1 MACRNLSESERGGP
15 VAFALL
21 RQRDAD
27 MAGELLARNGPGAV
41 IPGFGAQFDLSAV
54 VAERQPVAPHGGD
67 SPERIV
73 VGQRG
78 MIGGDGDAA
87 AGILDDDRPVEFPE
101 KVVGGDESPD
111 GDILRDG
118 DAGAA
123 VAERF
128 QVGDGVLR
136 RFGRL
141 GESGFRGFVAPGQQ
155 Q

>member
-1 MACRNLSESERGGP
+1 
-15 VAFALL
+15 
-21 RQRDAD
+21 
-27 MAGELLARNGPGAV
+27 MAGELLVRNGPGAV

-67 SPERIV
+67 SSERIV

-111 GDILRDG
+111 GDVLRDG
-118 DAGAA
+118 GAAAA

-128 QVGDGVLR
+128 QVGDGVPRHL
-136 RFGRL
+136 GRL
-141 GESGFRGFVAPGQQ
+141 CKSGLRGFVAPGQQ
-155 Q
+155 QRQAKAGNRFHRAV

>member
-1 MACRNLSESERGGP
+1 
-15 VAFALL
+15 
-21 RQRDAD
+21 

-54 VAERQPVAPHGGD
+54 VAERQSVAPDGGD

-87 AGILDDDRPVEFPE
+87 AGILDDDRPVEFSE

-155 Q
+155 QRQAKAGNRFHRVV